1 MLHKVPIC
9 PHRIRQ
15 VPKQFSWV
23 DHRLVRDR
31 YLESCSHA
39 AAALYLF
46 LVTVADSQGLSYYS
60 DCSLMKRLSMDA
72 VTLKEARNNLVTLGL
87 VAYEKPLYQ
96 VLPLPEDSSGRY
108 IAEARAPMDS
118 PLAIGELFRR
128 MMGGRS

>member
-1 MLHKVPIC
+1 MLHKYPVC

-39 AAALYLF
+39 AATLYLF
-46 LVTVADSQGLSYYS
+46 LITVADSRGLSYYS
-60 DCSLMKRLSMDA
+60 DFSLMKRLSMDEP
-72 VTLKEARNNLVTLGL
+72 TLHQARNNLISLGL

-96 VLPLPEDSSGRY
+96 VLPLSEDSSAQSKAA
-108 IAEARAPMDS
+108 IRAPMDG
-118 PLAIGELFRR
+118 PLAIGQLFKQ
-128 MMGGRS
+128 MMGGQS

>member
-1 MLHKVPIC
+1 MLHKYPIC

-60 DCSLMKRLSMDA
+60 DVSLMKRLAMDA
-72 VTLKEARNNLVTLGL
+72 VTLQDARHNLITLGL

-96 VLPLPEDSSGRY
+96 VLPIPEDSVARFKV
-108 IAEARAPMDS
+108 EARTPMDG
-118 PLAIGELFRR
+118 PLALGELFKQ
-128 MMGGRS
+128 MMGGQS

>member
-1 MLHKVPIC
+1 MLHKYPIC

-39 AAALYLF
+39 AATLYLF

-60 DCSLMKRLSMDA
+60 DFSLMKRLSMDA
-72 VTLKEARNNLVTLGL
+72 VTLHQARHNLITLGL

-96 VLPLPEDSSGRY
+96 VLPIPEEPSAQSVATTRV
-108 IAEARAPMDS
+108 PMDR
-118 PLAIGELFRR
+118 PLSIGHLFKQ
-128 MMGGRS
+128 MMGGQS

>member
-1 MLHKVPIC
+1 MLHKYPIC

-46 LVTVADSQGLSYYS
+46 LVTVADAQGLSYYS
-60 DCSLMKRLSMDA
+60 DFSLMKRLSMDA
-72 VTLKEARNNLVTLGL
+72 VTLHEARHNLVTLGL

-96 VLPLPEDSSGRY
+96 VLPIPQDPSARFR
-108 IAEARAPMDS
+108 AETRAPMDG
-118 PLAIGELFRR
+118 PLAIGQLFKQ
-128 MMGGRS
+128 MMGGQS